1 MTDPFETRYVM
12 EIEIRREVQ
21 FRKIRAHVAKL
32 LIAAAS
38 AAVAAKLTVAFF
50 LTVAETIAH

>member
-21 FRKIRAHVAKL
+21 FRRIRAHAAKL

-38 AAVAAKLTVAFF
+38 AAVAAKLTAAFF
-50 LTVAETIAH
+50 LAVAAAIAH